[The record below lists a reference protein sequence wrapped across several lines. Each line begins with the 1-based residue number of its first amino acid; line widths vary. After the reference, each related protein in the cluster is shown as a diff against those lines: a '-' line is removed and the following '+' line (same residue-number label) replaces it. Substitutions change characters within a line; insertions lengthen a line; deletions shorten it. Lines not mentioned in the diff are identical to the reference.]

1 MLNRCVIV
9 LAYLGLSLSTI
20 AVLTSVV
27 GIYNLDDYIVKTYA
41 PKSDETHLYLKT
53 AGLIFLT
60 SFALINFLNLT
71 SCICLLIGALQKK
84 KNLLVPY
91 LVVTSLYILIYIG
104 FSVYFFLSTRQ
115 DDLKN
120 GIIAIAVLIINIY
133 CIFVVFSLHRLL
145 KLREEN
151 YPAFLRE
158 TNRQQQMAQ
167 PTYDSASYSQIA

>member
-1 MLNRCVIV
+1 MAFSR
-9 LAYLGLSLSTI
+9 SLFFFFRHEPRTTTLVGQAKISKLCFFYCANFNSTVSI
-20 AVLTSVV
+20 FILFFA
-27 GIYNLDDYIVKTYA
+27 
-41 PKSDETHLYLKT
+41 

-104 FSVYFFLSTRQ
+104 FSVYFFLSVRQ

-120 GIIAIAVLIINIY
+120 GIIAVAVLIINIY

-145 KLREEN
+145 RLREEN

-167 PTYDSASYSQIA
+167 NYETTYTKIP

>member
-1 MLNRCVIV
+1 MTIFNFNLKFLRCPF
-9 LAYLGLSLSTI
+9 S
-20 AVLTSVV
+20 
-27 GIYNLDDYIVKTYA
+27 
-41 PKSDETHLYLKT
+41 

-104 FSVYFFLSTRQ
+104 FSVYFFTSVRQ
-115 DDLKN
+115 EDVKN
-120 GIIAIAVLIINIY
+120 GIITIAVLIINIY
-133 CIFVVFSLHRLL
+133 CIFVVFSLYRLL
-145 KLREEN
+145 RLREEN
-151 YPAFLRE
+151 FPAFLRE

-167 PTYDSASYSQIA
+167 NYETTYTKIP